1 MRKNDRFSYLL
12 QQYTSGNI
20 PDNEQDE
27 LFEMLATS
35 QYDVTLTGTIQKE
48 LKEGIFDKSADLPPH
63 VAQEIVR
70 NIFKAEKNTAQ
81 ILPMQKPFIRRWHWV
96 AAASII
102 LISLSVY
109 FYSGSGKSVT
119 ENSFAS
125 LIPSNNISEFNSTQ
139 KEETITLSDGS
150 KITLQPNS
158 TLHYPVTFSAGKR
171 DVYLE
176 GEAYFEITKNP
187 QKPFLVYYHN
197 IITKVLGTS
206 FTINTNSKTGN
217 VEVVVKTGRVQVSEN
232 EQLVKGDKINNAVIV
247 TPNQKAIYKNDT
259 RLFETTL
266 VEKPEP
272 VVEDDHLK
280 YTPGNSQKET
290 FVYEQEKLLNV
301 FKQLE
306 ERYGIEIIPENANL
320 NNCVFTGD
328 ISEQDLYTRLK
339 IICLT
344 TNSSY
349 EINGTRIL
357 IKGKGCE

>member
-1 MRKNDRFSYLL
+1 MRKNDRFTYLL
-12 QQYTSGNI
+12 QQYSSGDI
-20 PDNEQDE
+20 SDNEQDE
-27 LFEMLATS
+27 LFEMLSTS
-35 QYDVTLTGTIQKE
+35 QYDTTLNNTIQKE
-48 LKEGIFDKSADLPPH
+48 LRDGVFDKNADLPPH
-63 VAQEIVR
+63 VAQEIIR
-70 NIFKAEKNTAQ
+70 NIFKAEKNIAQ
-81 ILPMQKPFIRRWHWV
+81 VLPIKKSLIRRWHWV

-102 LISLSVY
+102 LITLSIY
-109 FYSGSGKSVT
+109 FYSNSYKIFT
-119 ENSFAS
+119 QNSFAS
-125 LIPSNNISEFNSTQ
+125 LIPSNIISTYNSTQ
-139 KEETITLSDGS
+139 KEEIITLSDSS

-158 TLHYPVTFSAGKR
+158 TLHYPPFFPNGKR
-171 DVYLE
+171 EVYLE
-176 GEAYFEITKNP
+176 GEGFFHVTKNP

-206 FTINTNSKTGN
+206 FTINTNLKTGN

-232 EQLVKGDKINNAVIV
+232 VQLVKGDKINNAVIV

-272 VVEDDHLK
+272 VIEDDYLNNAS
-280 YTPGNSQKET
+280 GNKHKET
-290 FVYEQEKLLNV
+290 FVYEQEKLFNV

-306 ERYGIEIIPENANL
+306 DRYGIEIIPENANL

-328 ISEQDLYTRLK
+328 LSEQDLYTKLK

-349 EINGTRIL
+349 EINGTKIL

>member
-1 MRKNDRFSYLL
+1 
-12 QQYTSGNI
+12 
-20 PDNEQDE
+20 
-27 LFEMLATS
+27 LAN
-35 QYDVTLTGTIQKE
+35 TIDKE
-48 LKEGIFDKSADLPPH
+48 LKEGGFDKTADLPPH
-63 VAQEIVR
+63 VAEEIMR

-81 ILPMQKPFIRRWHWV
+81 ILPMKKPFIRRWHWV

-102 LISLSVY
+102 LLMLPVY
-109 FYSGSGKSVT
+109 FYLNPSKNIPQ
-119 ENSFAS
+119 NSFAS
-125 LIPSNNISEFNSTQ
+125 LIPTNIIAEHNSAK
-139 KEETITLSDGS
+139 KEEIITLSDGS
-150 KITLQPNS
+150 KITLKPNS
-158 TLHYPVTFSAGKR
+158 TLHYPNHFTDDKR
-171 DVYLE
+171 EVYLE
-176 GEAYFEITKNP
+176 GEAFFQISKNP

-206 FTINTNSKTGN
+206 FYINTNSKTGN

-232 EQLVKGDKINNAVIV
+232 GKLVEGDKINNSVIV
-247 TPNQKAIYKNDT
+247 TPNQKANYINDT

-272 VVEDDHLK
+272 LAEDDHLK
-280 YTPGNSQKET
+280 NTSFINHKET
-290 FVYEQEKLLNV
+290 FVYEQEKLVNV

-306 ERYGIEIIPENANL
+306 ERYGIEIIPENANI

-328 ISEQDLYTRLK
+328 VSEQDLYTKLK

-357 IKGKGCE
+357 INGKGCE